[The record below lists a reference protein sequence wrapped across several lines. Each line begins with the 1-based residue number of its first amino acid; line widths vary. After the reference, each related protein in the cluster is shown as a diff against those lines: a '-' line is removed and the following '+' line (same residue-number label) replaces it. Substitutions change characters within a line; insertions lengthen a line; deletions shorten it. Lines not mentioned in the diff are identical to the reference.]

1 MKTHK
6 IGQAKNTRKLS
17 DAVIEKRYL
26 DLQKLRDAV
35 KTAEMS
41 CAGQTLKKPE
51 HRTAAELVVSPGQS
65 VRPNFGGQR

>member
-6 IGQAKNTRKLS
+6 FGDAKNARQLS
-17 DAVIEKRYL
+17 DAIIEKRYL
-26 DLQKLRDAV
+26 DLQRLRDAV

-41 CAGQTLKKPE
+41 CAGQTLKKPK
-51 HRTAAELVVSPGQS
+51 HRRTAELVASLGRS